1 VGDSRVNKDQAIKEM
16 LNLRQVWEL
25 EQQHTEADGNSDYA
39 TYNGAIK
46 AIDVVIKIVK
56 EIN

>member
-1 VGDSRVNKDQAIKEM
+1 MTKDQAIKEM

-46 AIDVVIKIVK
+46 AVDVVIKIVK